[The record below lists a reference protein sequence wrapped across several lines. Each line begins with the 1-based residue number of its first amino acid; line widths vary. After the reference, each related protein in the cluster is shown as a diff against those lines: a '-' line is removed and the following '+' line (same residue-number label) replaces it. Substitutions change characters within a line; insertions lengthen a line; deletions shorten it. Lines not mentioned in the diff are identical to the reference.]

1 MGPAI
6 LPFYKLLGGVMLLVQ
21 GSFLYSKGWNQGF
34 RGQTGA
40 GTGAGQVG
48 PGPGKEDCPGF
59 CGLCWGRCGLP
70 MWGQARGECVGG
82 TGCSA
87 PFCWEWAG

>member
-48 PGPGKEDCPGF
+48 PGPGKEAVLASVDY
-59 CGLCWGRCGLP
+59 
-70 MWGQARGECVGG
+70 VGG
-82 TGCSA
+82 GVGCLCGGRPEGSV
-87 PFCWEWAG
+87 